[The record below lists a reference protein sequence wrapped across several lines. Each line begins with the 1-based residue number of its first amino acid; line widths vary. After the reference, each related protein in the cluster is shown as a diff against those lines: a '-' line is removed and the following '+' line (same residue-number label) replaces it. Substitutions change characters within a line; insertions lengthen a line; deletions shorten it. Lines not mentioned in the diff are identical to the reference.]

1 MKNWRSMLFVPAA
14 APQRWQKA
22 HTRGADAIIVDLEDS
37 TQPEAKAAARAQA
50 TEAVKTLHAN
60 GATVT
65 VRVNN
70 DPEHLA
76 DDLDPAAGRLA
87 LDALDR
93 PEQGLAGRDLV
104 GRRRINGF
112 ASGLYK
118 RGLLGNFIGLA
129 HLIARMHRIDLK
141 QFLDAKTIEEQRAIF
156 DELRTSEPDFPGS
169 YSAVKRLCLRIQKE
183 SPIAPDKVRIP
194 VETAPGE
201 VAQVDFGYVGTLYDP
216 DSGVLRKAWV
226 FVMVLGFSRRLF
238 ARIVL
243 DQSTATWLRL
253 HQEAFTYF
261 GGVVRT
267 VVPDNLKAA
276 VLRAAFG
283 ADRDELALNKSYR
296 ELARHYGVVI
306 DPTAPRTPEHKGKVE
321 SGVKYVKNSF
331 FLGSEFADLPDAQ
344 SRLQKWV
351 DTVADVRLHGTTRR
365 RPIDLF
371 TESEKES
378 LLPLPLTPYSPTEWR
393 PATVHPDSH
402 IQFHKRLYSVPF
414 TLIGQ
419 RVWVRADEHSVCILH
434 NEQPVA
440 THPRKG
446 SGFRSTLSS
455 HLPEGREAL
464 RHRGRAFWEERA
476 EKLGPEV
483 LALVRAVFD
492 SDEVLCQLRKVQ
504 AIVCSTGQTL
514 GRADAPFVKSRTGF
528 SIGGVA
534 PGTYPLVA
542 WQPYGPE
549 FRGQVTV
556 TGGATSSIQVELGAG
571 LLDTQ
576 HLRKDG
582 TPYGRYK

>member
-1 MKNWRSMLFVPAA
+1 MPAERTDMHTLQELVRLHRLNKPA
-14 APQRWQKA
+14 RTVARLLGLSPNTERKYRLQLSSAGLLDGAP
-22 HTRGADAIIVDLEDS
+22 DS
-37 TQPEAKAAARAQA
+37 LPALALLLSA
-50 TEAVKTLHAN
+50 TESASPRPV
-60 GATVT
+60 
-65 VRVNN
+65 
-70 DPEHLA
+70 PQ
-76 DDLDPAAGRLA
+76 PSRLA
-87 LDALDR
+87 PYREHIAERLRRGKR
-93 PEQGLAGRDLV
+93 P
-104 GRRRINGF
+104 
-112 ASGLYK
+112 
-118 RGLLGNFIGLA
+118 
-129 HLIARMHRIDLK
+129 
-141 QFLDAKTIEEQRAIF
+141 RAIF

-169 YSAVKRLCLRIQKE
+169 YSALKRLCLRIQKE
-183 SPIAPDKVRIP
+183 SPFAPEKVRIP

-216 DSGVLRKAWV
+216 DSGILRKAWV

-238 ARIVL
+238 ARLVL

-261 GGVVRT
+261 GGVVHT

-296 ELARHYGVVI
+296 ELARHYGFVI

-331 FLGSEFADLPDAQ
+331 FLGSEFADISDAQ

-419 RVWVRADEHSVCILH
+419 RVWVRADEHSVCVLH
-434 NEQPVA
+434 NDQPVA

-446 SGFRSTLSS
+446 TGFRSTLSS

-476 EKLGPEV
+476 GKLGPEV

-504 AIVCSTGQTL
+504 AIVMLLEKHPVERARNAARRALTFGCFTYKGVSQILLKGLDMAPLPTENPPTPAPEQT
-514 GRADAPFVKSRTGF
+514 PKQT
-528 SIGGVA
+528 
-534 PGTYPLVA
+534 PTYARDLA
-542 WQPYGPE
+542 
-549 FRGQVTV
+549 
-556 TGGATSSIQVELGAG
+556 SMLS
-571 LLDTQ
+571 Q
-576 HLRKDG
+576 HSQKEDSHDWN
-582 TPYGRYK
+582 